1 MGVDS
6 LVLYLLFILVCL
18 FALFYFATKIIDWYN
33 KRYFKDSEAIIISEL
48 YRVQR
53 KAMKR
58 GLYSFADGIG
68 ITIKGLTMEMPQT
81 EEGRR
86 IMKKYLND
94 MQNSGE

>member
-1 MGVDS
+1 MES
-6 LVLYLLFILVCL
+6 LILYLLFILVCF
-18 FALFYFATKIIDWYN
+18 FALFYFVTKIIDWYG
-33 KRYFKDSEAIIISEL
+33 KRYFREPEAVIISEL
-48 YRVQR
+48 YKVQR

-58 GLYSFADGIG
+58 GLYKFADGIN

-94 MQNSGE
+94 IENSGE